1 MLENYSALPII
12 EVTLHIFLAP
22 EIGADITGRKNT
34 NHIYIYIY
42 WKTVYLILRTHKTN
56 YSQECD
62 WLSSRSMINE
72 YS

>member
-34 NHIYIYIY
+34 NHIYIYILEDSLFNTAY
-42 WKTVYLILRTHKTN
+42 PQNKL
-56 YSQECD
+56 Q
-62 WLSSRSMINE
+62 SRV
-72 YS
+72 